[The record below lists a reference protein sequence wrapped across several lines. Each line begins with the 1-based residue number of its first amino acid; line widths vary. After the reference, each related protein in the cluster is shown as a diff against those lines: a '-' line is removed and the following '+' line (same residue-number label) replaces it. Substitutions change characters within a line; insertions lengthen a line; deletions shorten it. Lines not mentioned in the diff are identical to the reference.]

1 MRPTRWVRQALQ
13 AAGARLPRRTIAT
26 IGLWI
31 VGLCAVLGGWLAI
44 RDFTLASQT
53 SAELYQTL
61 VENLDVVG
69 TLEYQTQEARRNML
83 YALSTSE
90 IDAQLE
96 EVDRSRAADAV
107 VNEKLATARRVS
119 TPAVLSLLDKTVID
133 WQAFLVERD
142 EVIALILEG
151 STPAAVS
158 RDRHGAETRFQA
170 VRADLLALN
179 ARFAAQ
185 ANDSLLAIRAS
196 SARSLYKLLAL
207 LGLTQL
213 LTVLGY
219 RQFQKIA
226 VMDELTAAK
235 RAAEEAAASKARF
248 LANMSHEIRTP
259 LNAILGMSQLLGD
272 TPLSEDQ
279 REFASTIQTAGTT
292 LLTLIND
299 VLDYSKIEAGRFEP
313 ERAPVDIR
321 ETVAEALEMVAR
333 TAANKGL
340 ELLSTVDQQAP
351 VAILGDVTRI
361 RQILVNLLSN
371 AVKFTAKG
379 EVEVSVRLADDDT
392 VLFAVRDTG
401 IGIPVD
407 AQARLFQSF
416 TQIDSSTTRLFGGT
430 GLGLAISRRLA
441 ELMGGQLW
449 VESAENVGSTFF
461 LRLPAVA
468 TRIEHSAEVLISAR
482 RLEGRRVLIVDDNFA
497 NARILTAETSRWGMV
512 AEACHDGESA
522 LRCLARPV
530 TPPDVIIVDMQMPQ
544 MDGIE
549 LTRQI
554 RARMGLRLP
563 VIMLSSSGA
572 PAREDIDAL
581 GFAAVLTKPA
591 RPMKLHRALVS
602 ALGEAQP
609 AQPVA
614 EAAAAPALVSPI
626 GEAPLRVL
634 LVEDNPVNQ
643 RVVLLM
649 LRALGCSTDVAN
661 NGVEALIRLEQRDD
675 YRVIL
680 LDVQMPEMDGFEC
693 ARRIVATWGDRR
705 PRIIALT
712 ANALD
717 GDRQA
722 CLDAGMD
729 DYLSK
734 PLRREAL
741 ADKLKSVVLANT
753 T

>member
-1 MRPTRWVRQALQ
+1 MRPTRWVRRA
-13 AAGARLPRRTIAT
+13 LPRRTVAT

-31 VGLCAVLGGWLAI
+31 VGLCSVLGGWLAI

-53 SAELYQTL
+53 SAQLYQTL

-96 EVDRSRAADAV
+96 EVDLSRAADAV

-119 TPAVLSLLDKTVID
+119 TPAVLTLLDKTVVD
-133 WQAFLVERD
+133 WKAFLVERD

-151 STPAAVS
+151 STPAAVT
-158 RDRHGAETRFQA
+158 RDRHGAEARFQA

-179 ARFAAQ
+179 ARFAEQ
-185 ANDSLLAIRAS
+185 ANESLLAIRAS

-272 TPLSEDQ
+272 TPLSDDQ

-333 TAANKGL
+333 MAANKGL
-340 ELLSTVDQQAP
+340 ELLSTVDQQTP

-379 EVEVSVRLADDDT
+379 EVEVSVRMQDDT

-416 TQIDSSTTRLFGGT
+416 TQVDSSTTRLFGGT

-449 VESAENVGSTFF
+449 VESAVDVGSTFF
-461 LRLPAVA
+461 LRLPALP

-497 NARILTAETSRWGMV
+497 NARILTAETSGWGMV

-522 LRCLARPV
+522 LRHLARPGP
-530 TPPDVIIVDMQMPQ
+530 PPDVIIVDMQMPQ

-554 RARMGLRLP
+554 RASMGLRLP
-563 VIMLSSSGA
+563 VVMLSSSGV
-572 PAREDIDAL
+572 PARDEIDAL

-591 RPMKLHRALVS
+591 RPMKLHRALVA

-609 AQPVA
+609 AQPMV
-614 EAAAAPALVSPI
+614 EAASTPAAATPARVTPI
-626 GEAPLRVL
+626 GDAPLRVL

-661 NGVEALIRLEQRDD
+661 NGVEALVRLEQRDD

-693 ARRIVATWGDRR
+693 ARRIVSKWGDRR

-741 ADKLKSVVLANT
+741 ADKLKAVVLARA
-753 T
+753 

>member
-1 MRPTRWVRQALQ
+1 MRPTRGVRQALQ

-119 TPAVLSLLDKTVID
+119 TPTVLSLLDKTVVD
-133 WQAFLVERD
+133 WQAFLAERD

-151 STPAAVS
+151 STPAAVN
-158 RDRHGAETRFQA
+158 RDRHGAEARFQA

-272 TPLSEDQ
+272 TPLSDDQ

-379 EVEVSVRLADDDT
+379 EVEVSVRMADDDT

-407 AQARLFQSF
+407 ARARLFQSF
-416 TQIDSSTTRLFGGT
+416 TQVDSSTTRLFGGT

-497 NARILTAETSRWGMV
+497 NARILTAETSGWGMV

-522 LRCLARPV
+522 LRCLARPG

-563 VIMLSSSGA
+563 VVMLSSSGV

-614 EAAAAPALVSPI
+614 EAAATPALVSPI
-626 GEAPLRVL
+626 GDAPLRVL

-661 NGVEALIRLEQRDD
+661 NGVEALVRLEQRDD

-693 ARRIVATWGDRR
+693 ARRIVSTWGDRR

-741 ADKLKSVVLANT
+741 ADKLKAVVMARA
-753 T
+753 